1 MIINISE
8 FDEFLMPSFI
18 TIVIFVLFYSFY
30 NKISIF
36 FPEESIQEVNN
47 KDSDSRSAC
56 SELSSKSEEK
66 RRNKITKYFTQI
78 NASMPEKIV
87 ELKNKLIDKIY
98 GKKKENNKFIKFI
111 SEIKEDVQL
120 NDKVNH
126 NKGNVSFNENEE
138 FMLIYVF

>member
-66 RRNKITKYFTQI
+66 THALLSLFRVII
-78 NASMPEKIV
+78 
-87 ELKNKLIDKIY
+87 L
-98 GKKKENNKFIKFI
+98 
-111 SEIKEDVQL
+111 EIQ
-120 NDKVNH
+120 
-126 NKGNVSFNENEE
+126 
-138 FMLIYVF
+138 

>member
-1 MIINISE
+1 
-8 FDEFLMPSFI
+8 MPSFI

-78 NASMPEKIV
+78 NASMPDKIV

-138 FMLIYVF
+138 FMFFD

>member
-98 GKKKENNKFIKFI
+98 GKKKENNKFIESI
-111 SEIKEDVQL
+111 SKMKEDLQL
-120 NDKVNH
+120 IDKVNH

-138 FMLIYVF
+138 FMFFD

>member
-36 FPEESIQEVNN
+36 FPEESTQEVNN

-138 FMLIYVF
+138 FMFFD

>member
-66 RRNKITKYFTQI
+66 RRNEITKYFTKI

-98 GKKKENNKFIKFI
+98 GKKKENNKFIKCI

-120 NDKVNH
+120 IDKLNH

-138 FMLIYVF
+138 FMFFD

>member
-1 MIINISE
+1 MITNISE
-8 FDEFLMPSFI
+8 FDDLLMPSFI

-78 NASMPEKIV
+78 NASLPEKIV

-138 FMLIYVF
+138 FMFFD

>member
-78 NASMPEKIV
+78 NASMPDKIV

-138 FMLIYVF
+138 FMFFD

>member
-66 RRNKITKYFTQI
+66 RRNKITKLFTKI
-78 NASMPEKIV
+78 NAKMPEKIL
-87 ELKNKLIDKIY
+87 ELKNKLIDQIY
-98 GKKKENNKFIKFI
+98 GKKKENNKFIESI
-111 SEIKEDVQL
+111 SKMKEDLQL
-120 NDKVNH
+120 IDKVNH

-138 FMLIYVF
+138 FMFFD

>member
-1 MIINISE
+1 MITNISE
-8 FDEFLMPSFI
+8 FDDLLMPSFI

-78 NASMPEKIV
+78 NAKMPEKIL
-87 ELKNKLIDKIY
+87 ELKNKLIDQIY
-98 GKKKENNKFIKFI
+98 GKKKENNKFIESI
-111 SEIKEDVQL
+111 SKMKEDLQL
-120 NDKVNH
+120 IDKVNH

-138 FMLIYVF
+138 FMFFD

>member
-1 MIINISE
+1 MITNISE
-8 FDEFLMPSFI
+8 FDDLLIPSFI

-78 NASMPEKIV
+78 NASMPDKIV

-138 FMLIYVF
+138 FMFFD

>member
-8 FDEFLMPSFI
+8 FDEFLMTSFI

-138 FMLIYVF
+138 FMFFD

>member
-1 MIINISE
+1 MITNISE
-8 FDEFLMPSFI
+8 FDDLLMPSFI

-66 RRNKITKYFTQI
+66 RRNKITKLFTKI
-78 NASMPEKIV
+78 NAKMPEKIL
-87 ELKNKLIDKIY
+87 ELKNKLIDQIY
-98 GKKKENNKFIKFI
+98 GKKKENNKFIESI
-111 SEIKEDVQL
+111 SKMKEDLQL
-120 NDKVNH
+120 IDKVNH

-138 FMLIYVF
+138 FMFFD

>member
-1 MIINISE
+1 MITNISE
-8 FDEFLMPSFI
+8 FDDLLMPSFI

-87 ELKNKLIDKIY
+87 ELRNKLIDKIY
-98 GKKKENNKFIKFI
+98 GKKKENNKFIESI
-111 SEIKEDVQL
+111 SKMKEDLQL
-120 NDKVNH
+120 IDKVNH

-138 FMLIYVF
+138 FMFFD

>member
-1 MIINISE
+1 MITNISE
-8 FDEFLMPSFI
+8 FDDLLIPSFI

-66 RRNKITKYFTQI
+66 RRNKITKLFTKI
-78 NASMPEKIV
+78 NAKMPEKIL
-87 ELKNKLIDKIY
+87 ELKNKLIDQIY
-98 GKKKENNKFIKFI
+98 GKKKENNKFIESI
-111 SEIKEDVQL
+111 SKMKEDLQL
-120 NDKVNH
+120 IDKVNH

-138 FMLIYVF
+138 FMFFD

>member
-138 FMLIYVF
+138 FMFFD